1 MSARIALV
9 IPWFGQELRGG
20 AEQITWQ
27 IATRL
32 AARGHDVEVL
42 TTTARSFQDDWSR
55 DHHRPGSAIE
65 AGVTVR
71 RFPLRPR
78 DRSVFDAANGR
89 LLAVSPEA
97 LRPGVSPVDAA
108 TADAFVRENIHAP
121 KLIDYVERE
130 GEQYAAVVFLPYLYG
145 PTLLGVERCSGRPF
159 LHPCLH
165 DEAYAYLPQVAAIS
179 ARARGLLFNSEGEA
193 ALAARLYGPA
203 VWAKGTVVGAGVE
216 ASASADGGLP
226 ADSAIARAGPRFLL
240 YLGRRDPAKGVDLL
254 LRAFA
259 RFRSAHP
266 NDPLQL
272 VLAGPGAAPTAA
284 LPEGAIDLG
293 LLSDSAK
300 RELLARCLALAVPSR
315 NESYSRVM
323 MEAWGAGRPV
333 IAHAACAATAW
344 CVDESGGGLRA
355 ADEAEWVAAI
365 AQIAAAEAPAL
376 AAQGEAGRA
385 YARERTDWDRVIDRY
400 EQALGIAAAPRATST
415 ARAHVVAEPCRAVHQ
430 LLPTL
435 AVGDAI
441 GNQVRMLR
449 RWLRERGWRSEI
461 FCIHYDPRLSDE
473 ATPWVAGRLR
483 ADDGVIYHHSIGS
496 ALTPVAA
503 AHAGPKLLVHHNVT
517 PPEFFA
523 SYRPEYAPLLTQGRA
538 ELGNLAP
545 AFAASVGDSAFNA
558 SELAAAGFRA
568 PGVMPIAVDPIAWDQ
583 VADPEWM
590 ARLQDGARNL
600 LFVGRVAPNKRQEH
614 AIALLHRLLPR
625 VPNARLVLVGPETPG
640 DPYASCLRI
649 LAEQLGVAARVW
661 VTGELSQAQLHACYR
676 SAALFVSFSEHEG
689 FGVPLVEAMWFD
701 VPVLAY
707 DAGAVAETLGSG
719 GILVTEKS
727 WAQMA
732 VLAQRMLD
740 DASLRETILR
750 AQRRRRAAFTPVA
763 LDAAY
768 TACIEGLFGPAPRGG
783 A

>member
-9 IPWFGQELRGG
+9 IPWFGEELRGG

-32 AARGHDVEVL
+32 STRGHDVEVL
-42 TTTARSFQDDWSR
+42 TTTARAFQDDWSR
-55 DHHRPGSAIE
+55 NHHKPGSTRE

-78 DRSVFDAANGR
+78 DRSAFDAANAR
-89 LLAVSPEA
+89 LLAVSPRA

-108 TADAFVRENIHAP
+108 TAAAFERENIHAP
-121 KLIDYVERE
+121 KLVEHLERE
-130 GEQYAAVVFLPYLYG
+130 GDRYAAVVFLPYLYG
-145 PTLLGVERCSGRPF
+145 TTLLGALRCGGRVL

-165 DEAYAYLPQVAAIS
+165 DEAYAYLPQVAAIV

-216 ASASADGGLP
+216 AAADTEGGL
-226 ADSAIARAGPRFLL
+226 AAEAAIAQAGARFVL
-240 YLGRRDPAKGVDLL
+240 YLGRRDPTKGVDLL

-259 RFRSAHP
+259 RFRAEHP
-266 NDPLQL
+266 GDALRL
-272 VLAGPGAAPTAA
+272 VMAGPGAAQGGA
-284 LPEGAIDLG
+284 LPAGALDLG
-293 LLSDSAK
+293 LLSDAAK

-323 MEAWGAGRPV
+323 MEAWAAGRPV
-333 IAHAACAATAW
+333 IAHTACAATAW
-344 CVDESGGGLRA
+344 CVDASGGGLHA
-355 ADEAEWVAAI
+355 ADEAGWAAAI
-365 AQIAAAEAPAL
+365 AHIAGADARTL
-376 AAQGEAGRA
+376 AAQGEAGRD
-385 YARERTDWDRVIDRY
+385 YARERSDWDRVIDRY
-400 EQALGIAAAPRATST
+400 EHALGIAEKPRTAPAPRAH
-415 ARAHVVAEPCRAVHQ
+415 AVAAPCRAVHQ

-449 RWLRERGWRSEI
+449 RWLRARGWRSEI
-461 FCIHYDPRLSDE
+461 FCIHYDPRLADE
-473 ATPWVAGRLR
+473 ATPWSAGKLR
-483 ADDGVIYHHSIGS
+483 SDDGVIYHHSIGS

-503 AHAGPKLLVHHNVT
+503 EHAGPKLLVHHNVT

-523 SYRPEYAPLLTQGRA
+523 PYRPDYAPLLAQGRA
-538 ELGNLAP
+538 ELGRLAP

-558 SELAAAGFRA
+558 SELSDAGFRA
-568 PGVMPIAVDPIAWDQ
+568 PGVMPIAVDPIVWEEP
-583 VADPEWM
+583 ADPAWL

-600 LFVGRVAPNKRQEH
+600 LFVGRIAPNKRQEH
-614 AIALLHRLLPR
+614 AIALLHQLLPR
-625 VPNARLVLVGPETPG
+625 MPNARLILAGPETPG

-649 LAEQLGVAARVW
+649 LAEQLGVAGRVL
-661 VTGELSQAQLHACYR
+661 VTGELTQSQLHACYR
-676 SAALFVSFSEHEG
+676 SASLFVSFSEHEG

-701 VPVLAY
+701 VPVLAFS
-707 DAGAVAETLGSG
+707 AGAVPETLGEAG
-719 GILVTEKS
+719 VLVTEKR
-727 WAQMA
+727 WQELA

-740 DASLRETILR
+740 DAPLRETVLR
-750 AQRRRRAAFTPVA
+750 AQRRRRVAFTPAA

-768 TACIEGLFGPAPRGG
+768 AACIEGLFGPAPRGP